1 MQGTYVGF
9 LSVFLFFGWGG
20 GGGGYLLRVCLWRL
34 SRRSNFP

>member
-20 GGGGYLLRVCLWRL
+20 EGGIPASRL
-34 SRRSNFP
+34 SVAVKSA